1 MVNDRFEKYD
11 VIISGAGPAG
21 LAAAIESSRRGLSCL
36 LADKN
41 KKPGR
46 KLYAAGNGHANICN
60 AFYDKSCYYDSEF
73 MEQILADV
81 DLTEFVTDYFDEL
94 GVNTV
99 SKNGY
104 YYPMSMQ
111 ASSIVWALRDAAVMS
126 GAEIKCDAEIIRVE
140 ETNNEYL
147 VHFKD
152 GSCKRADAFI
162 LATGSPSSPEL
173 GAADEK
179 VVYELL
185 DSLKLEYEPYRA
197 SLGPVRCDE
206 SFELISGVRCDAEI
220 KVGDSGISERGEL
233 QITES
238 TLSGIVVFNL
248 SDHIRKMYEQSGNAV
263 LTINV
268 IPDVN
273 ETVFRQKFSRMI
285 VDFPE
290 RRFTAFL
297 NGFINDKLAV
307 YFILKMM
314 DQGLIFDDKTLMK
327 DVNIF
332 NVNEIYRMLTEWKVN
347 ISGLYGFNRSQ
358 ASSGGVKTSQI
369 DPADMHIIGRREL
382 YAAGEATE
390 VLGKCGG
397 YNISFALYSGYL
409 AGRSCLNGGFK

>member
-233 QITES
+233 QI
-238 TLSGIVVFNL
+238 
-248 SDHIRKMYEQSGNAV
+248 DH
-263 LTINV
+263 
-268 IPDVN
+268 
-273 ETVFRQKFSRMI
+273 RQ
-285 VDFPE
+285 
-290 RRFTAFL
+290 
-297 NGFINDKLAV
+297 
-307 YFILKMM
+307 
-314 DQGLIFDDKTLMK
+314 
-327 DVNIF
+327 
-332 NVNEIYRMLTEWKVN
+332 
-347 ISGLYGFNRSQ
+347 
-358 ASSGGVKTSQI
+358 
-369 DPADMHIIGRREL
+369 
-382 YAAGEATE
+382 E
-390 VLGKCGG
+390 V
-397 YNISFALYSGYL
+397 
-409 AGRSCLNGGFK
+409 

>member
-1 MVNDRFEKYD
+1 MANDRFEKYD

-60 AFYDKSCYYDSEF
+60 AFYDKSCYYGSDF

-94 GVNTV
+94 GVSTV

-111 ASSIVWALRDAAVMS
+111 ASSIVWALKDAAEMS
-126 GAEIKCDAEIIRVE
+126 GTVIKCGAEIIKVE
-140 ETNNEYL
+140 ETDDEYL

-152 GSCKRADAFI
+152 GSCIRSDAFI

-179 VVYELL
+179 SAYELY
-185 DSLKLEYEPYRA
+185 DSLKLEYEPYKA
-197 SLGPVRCDE
+197 SLGPVRCE
-206 SFELISGVRCDAEI
+206 ETFELISGVRCDAEI
-220 KVGDSGISERGEL
+220 KVDGAGVSERGEL

-248 SDHIRKMYEQSGNAV
+248 SDHIRKMYENTGTAE

-273 ETVFRQKFSRMI
+273 ETLFRQKLSRMI

-307 YFILKMM
+307 YFIMKMM
-314 DQGLIFDDKTLMK
+314 DQGIIFDEKTMMK

-332 NVNEIYRMLTEWKVN
+332 NANEIFRMLSEWKVK

-358 ASSGGVKTSQI
+358 ASSGGIKTAQI
-369 DPADMHIIGRREL
+369 DPDDMHIIGRREL
-382 YAAGEATE
+382 YAVGEATE

-397 YNISFALYSGYL
+397 YNISYALYSGYT
-409 AGRSCLNGGFK
+409 AGRSCLNGGVK